1 MKTKLLSLLLFTF
14 LITSCATKLPLSF
27 SEKTLVEKENQD
39 SSRYI
44 GFKKTTNFRD
54 IGGLQTADG
63 KTIKSRKIYRSDNL
77 SKLKNSEFLRFNSLE
92 IENVIDLRTIAE
104 AKEKQDN
111 LPNSIA
117 YFLMPIVSDQGD
129 LMGQMKEKVL
139 RGEVSEED
147 SKELMKEFYS
157 KAVTE
162 NIPLLREVILKII
175 TSEKPILYHCSA
187 GKDRTGIVTA
197 LLLSIA
203 NVDRNTIIDE
213 YLLSNYYRSSKIK
226 STLKKAKLLKVI
238 RPKINTNVI
247 LNFMS
252 VDENYINAVF
262 EIIDKKYNGMDSF
275 IKNELKIDTEMRKTF
290 ISKMTY

>member
-1 MKTKLLSLLLFTF
+1 MKIKLMPLLLFTF
-14 LITSCATKLPLSF
+14 LITSCAAKLPLSF
-27 SEKTLVEKENQD
+27 SEKTLVELENQD
-39 SSRYI
+39 TSRYVD
-44 GFKKTTNFRD
+44 FKKTTNFRD
-54 IGGLQTADG
+54 IGGLQTIDG
-63 KTIKSRKIYRSDNL
+63 KTIKSGKIYRSDNL
-77 SKLKNSEFLRFNSLE
+77 SKLRKSEFLRFNSLE

-111 LPNSIA
+111 LPNSVA
-117 YFLMPIVSDQGD
+117 YFSMPIVSDQGD

-139 RGEVSEED
+139 RGEVSEEE

-157 KAVTE
+157 KIVTE
-162 NIPLLREVILKII
+162 NIPLLREVIFKII

-197 LLLSIA
+197 LLFSIA
-203 NVDRNTIIDE
+203 NVDRATIVDE

-226 STLKKAKLLKVI
+226 STLKKAKLLKII

-252 VDENYINAVF
+252 VDETYINAVF
-262 EIIDKKYNGMDSF
+262 EIIDKKYNGMDAF
-275 IKNELKIDTEMRKTF
+275 IKNELKIDAKMRKTF
-290 ISKMTY
+290 IAKMTH